1 MGHKHGELKELN
13 DKDHFV
19 ILKTISGINEQ
30 VHKTNCY
37 GNDDMKEMRNNFNG
51 MLEQL
56 LDVCSELHSEQ
67 EEIKV

>member
-1 MGHKHGELKELN
+1 MISDSDQFVLLKVLSAMKER
-13 DKDHFV
+13 
-19 ILKTISGINEQ
+19 

-37 GNDDMKEMRNNFNG
+37 GNDDLKEMRNNFNG

-56 LDVCSELHSEQ
+56 LDVCNELHSEQ